1 MLSRNSL
8 DFERSR
14 QWPAQVQADLHQKIF
29 FVAHPRGGDSRS
41 LRIRRQLKYRSISVR
56 PISWDILRRRQVIA
70 VTLLASNAVRETRS
84 RVLSNMELS
93 SVGRSVIGADSA
105 PSSQNGGNALASTAV
120 KSKLGRRGLQ
130 LLSWLAPVVLVVIWE
145 WLAQAGWLSPQVLPA
160 PSKVIRT
167 AFKLATTGTLL
178 NDLGVSLLR
187 AAAGFAIGTA
197 VGGGLGILVGFSKI
211 AEAAIDRSV
220 QMIRAIPFLAALP
233 LVIVWLGVG
242 ETQKIF
248 LVALGVTFPMYINT
262 VLGIRQVDPKL
273 LELGRVQG
281 LSSIQLIHRI
291 ILPGALPSILTG
303 VRYALATAWLALV
316 VAETIGAQSG
326 IGFLAMDAREF
337 LRTDVIVLTIV
348 IYALIGVAAD
358 GIARFL
364 ERRFLAWHPNYGAAR

>member
-1 MLSRNSL
+1 
-8 DFERSR
+8 
-14 QWPAQVQADLHQKIF
+14 
-29 FVAHPRGGDSRS
+29 
-41 LRIRRQLKYRSISVR
+41 
-56 PISWDILRRRQVIA
+56 
-70 VTLLASNAVRETRS
+70 
-84 RVLSNMELS
+84 LSNIELS
-93 SVGRSVIGADSA
+93 DIGRTIGADEE
-105 PSSQNGGNALASTAV
+105 PSSQNGDNARALAST
-120 KSKLGRRGLQ
+120 KIKLGSRGLQ
-130 LLSWLAPVVLVVIWE
+130 LLSWLAPVVLVIVWE

-160 PSKVIRT
+160 PSKVMRT

-187 AAAGFAIGTA
+187 AAAGFAIGSV
-197 VGGGLGILVGFSKI
+197 VGAALGTLVGFSRI

-220 QMIRAIPFLAALP
+220 QMIRAVPFLAVLP

-248 LVALGVTFPMYINT
+248 LVALGVTFPIYINT

-273 LELGRVQG
+273 IELGHVQG
-281 LSSIQLIHRI
+281 LSSIQLIRRI

-364 ERRFLAWHPNYGAAR
+364 ERRLLAWHPNYGAAR